1 MEKRVSATEAVRK
14 FSDILN
20 SIKYKGDSYQIIRGG
35 KPVAFIC
42 PVETP
47 MRERHLGELK
57 ELVKS
62 LPGLGSEAEKFE
74 RDVKEILK
82 SQPTMPKEGKWA

>member
-1 MEKRVSATEAVRK
+1 MEKRLSATEVVRK

-20 SIKYKGDSYQIIRGG
+20 SIKYKGESYKIIRGG

-42 PVETP
+42 PVEAP
-47 MRERHLGELK
+47 MKEKHLGELK

-62 LPGLGSEAEKFE
+62 LPRLGSEAEKFE

-82 SQPTMPKEGKWA
+82 SQPTVAKEGKWA